1 MLSRYKIYLFQ
12 ITALLL
18 IGYGSV
24 SRAATFIVNSAVD
37 LPGAPGPNTQTLRW
51 AITQANAAPGADVIQ
66 FGITTSPD
74 DIIALMDT
82 LPTITGTV
90 VIDATTQFAQT
101 DVCKRV
107 LLDGTDMATDGYGFR
122 VRAVNCEFYGF
133 RFEHF
138 KLGGIL
144 IENGSER
151 YKIGGP
157 NLKGNVFANNQ
168 GNHISISDSPH
179 GFILGN
185 RIGVS
190 CSLTVSQTCPGG
202 KNGIYVKNSANT
214 QIGGWA
220 SSDSVN
226 FIGAACE
233 NGILIENSHYA
244 TIRGNLIGITPDNQ
258 NIQNQGAGIRLRGD
272 CNNAFIGGDDP
283 ANANTLGFNGA
294 GGVDIADNGVDFAY
308 VVHNKF
314 NCNEGGGI
322 VINGPDG
329 IGNDNAKKPVID
341 RVYTCNGSGVAE
353 GKVEGAGT
361 VRIDLFESAQGC
373 VACQGLRYIGSTNAQ
388 NGTWMLTFDP
398 QFSTSVTAMAILPNK
413 NVSAFADCK
422 SVTVIDPGPKASIKV
437 VGPNGNE
444 LYNRQELVF
453 TNESTPN
460 GTCQWIIYGPDGSTT
475 PFDTL
480 VVDDNCGSKY
490 TFDKPG
496 LYSVELT
503 VTHPQGCI
511 DRQTKMLNI
520 LMSDLQVLNNVIT
533 KNEDGINEVLK
544 VTGLFKTYK
553 LLVYDR
559 SGAEVFASDAVTNY
573 WNGTCG
579 GSTVCPSGT
588 YFYIIDVVNLEG
600 IRFRKAGQVTVI
612 KDSN

>member
-24 SRAATFIVNSAVD
+24 ARAATFIVNSAAD

-51 AITQANAAPGADVIQ
+51 AITEANLTAGPDVIQ
-66 FGITTSPD
+66 FAITSQPD
-74 DIIALMDT
+74 DIIALTDT

-90 VIDATTQFAQT
+90 VIDATTQFAQLE
-101 DVCKRV
+101 VCKRI

-133 RFEHF
+133 RFENF

-144 IENGSER
+144 IENGSQG

-157 NLKGNVFANNQ
+157 GLKGNVFANNK
-168 GNHISISDSPH
+168 GNHISITDSPN

-185 RIGVS
+185 RVGVS
-190 CSLTVSQTCPGG
+190 CSLTVSQACPGG
-202 KNGIYVKNSANT
+202 KNGIYVKNSANSH
-214 QIGGWA
+214 IGGLA

-226 FIGAACE
+226 YIGAACE

-244 TIRGNLIGITPDNQ
+244 TICGNLIGITPDNQ

-272 CNNAFIGGDDP
+272 CNNALIGGDD
-283 ANANTLGFNGA
+283 AGNANTLGFNGA

-308 VVHNKF
+308 VVQNKF

-341 RVYTCNGSGVAE
+341 RVFTCNGSGIAE

-361 VRIDLFESAQGC
+361 VRIDLYEATQGC
-373 VACQGLRYIGSTNAQ
+373 AVCQGLRYIGSTNAT

-398 QFSTSVTAMAILPNK
+398 QFSTSVTAMAVFPNK
-413 NVSAFADCK
+413 NVSAFGDCK
-422 SVTVIDPGPKASIKV
+422 FVTVIDPGPKAAIKV

-444 LYNRQELVF
+444 FYNRQELVF
-453 TNESTPN
+453 SNEATPN
-460 GTCQWIIYGPDGSTT
+460 GTCQWIIYGPDGSTA

-480 VVDDNCGSKY
+480 TVDNNCGSKY

-511 DRQTKMLNI
+511 ERQTKLLNI
-520 LMSDLQVLNNVIT
+520 QMSDLQVLNNVIT
-533 KNEDGINEVLK
+533 PNGDGFNDVFK
-544 VTGLFKTYK
+544 VTGLFKSYK

-559 SGAEVFASDAVTNY
+559 SGAEVFSSDAVTTY
-573 WNGTCG
+573 WNGNCG
-579 GSTVCPSGT
+579 SSTVCPSGT
-588 YFYIIDVVNLEG
+588 YFYMIDVINLEG

-612 KDSN
+612 QVSN